1 MDLFYEKKSMICHKK
16 ARQGS
21 GLIRFQWKIPELFII
36 VPRLSDTEF
45 RIRQIRVQSKGNQL

>member
-1 MDLFYEKKSMICHKK
+1 MKKNMICHKK

-45 RIRQIRVQSKGNQL
+45 RIRQIWVQSKGNQL